1 MIQEIKDK
9 LKEKNI
15 NDTSINK
22 YVRDLILLNNKND
35 NINDLKFLKNTEN
48 IDKYIENDKYKDITK
63 RNYYNSL
70 NVIILLYPKY
80 KKLQEYY
87 YNKFLEYNDKIKAN
101 GSMSEE
107 KKNNMINYNELL
119 DILENLKNK
128 VDEFKEKDK
137 LDKKEYN
144 ILLQYLILSL
154 YLKISPRRN
163 KDYINMFIPLKKL
176 KLMNDKLNYLFINK
190 SKFIFNNYK
199 TSKIYNE
206 QVIDINNDLMDV
218 IKLYLKYHPLYHNKD
233 NDLIPF
239 LVNYKG
245 LHLKNINSINEV
257 LNKINKNINSTM
269 IRHSYIT
276 YQFKDQ
282 DEKSKKIAHDMGH
295 SQKMQ
300 KEYIV

>member
-1 MIQEIKDK
+1 
-9 LKEKNI
+9 
-15 NDTSINK
+15 
-22 YVRDLILLNNKND
+22 
-35 NINDLKFLKNTEN
+35 
-48 IDKYIENDKYKDITK
+48 
-63 RNYYNSL
+63 
-70 NVIILLYPKY
+70 
-80 KKLQEYY
+80 
-87 YNKFLEYNDKIKAN
+87 
-101 GSMSEE
+101 MSEE

-206 QVIDINNDLMDV
+206 
-218 IKLYLKYHPLYHNKD
+218 
-233 NDLIPF
+233 
-239 LVNYKG
+239 
-245 LHLKNINSINEV
+245 
-257 LNKINKNINSTM
+257 
-269 IRHSYIT
+269 
-276 YQFKDQ
+276 
-282 DEKSKKIAHDMGH
+282 
-295 SQKMQ
+295 
-300 KEYIV
+300 